1 MSPLFYAINIATL
14 ACWLS
19 VAAFGT
25 VGVVIPT
32 AAGIIADLTQR
43 DDPYAD
49 LDLTVLTEDFTTGP
63 ETSSQATDAGTTGAD
78 SELETPLV
86 EAETLPAPPEMPE
99 VAEFT
104 PLPEIP
110 ELPKKAAIS
119 IAQPEITR
127 KPKTDTT
134 DTKAGVRVTNPKEGP
149 RGSTR
154 GKAGAQGT
162 PGNGGRNGG
171 TGMSDAQRLAGGRMP
186 GPAYPAEARARGQS
200 GTVIVEFVVGENGS
214 VTSAYAK
221 KPSPWPILNERAVS
235 CVRRWKF
242 PPGKVARYSRPIV
255 FKLN

>member
-1 MSPLFYAINIATL
+1 MSPIFYAINIATL
-14 ACWLS
+14 ATWLS

-63 ETSSQATDAGTTGAD
+63 ETSSQATDAGTTG
-78 SELETPLV
+78 SEDEAEVPAV
-86 EAETLPAPPEMPE
+86 EAETLPTPPEMPE
-99 VAEFT
+99 VTEFA

-110 ELPKKAAIS
+110 DLPKKAAVS
-119 IAQPEITR
+119 TVSPEITR
-127 KPKTDTT
+127 KPKP
-134 DTKAGVRVTNPKEGP
+134 DTKTAVRSSNSNEAS

-154 GKAGAQGT
+154 GKPGAAGT

-171 TGMSDAQRLAGGRMP
+171 SGMSDAQRLAGGRMP

-221 KPSPWPILNERAVS
+221 KPCPWPILNERAVS